1 MKQSHAPPQVLRHE
15 LSRTGLLERLATA
28 TDYQVVALVAPSGY
42 GKTTALAQFA
52 RTTPYPVAWLTLRE
66 DDADPAVFLQSLHAA
81 ITSFDF
87 VSASGL
93 PQTSILRDLATLLNN
108 LPFSVRL
115 VFDNVQVLGTESSR
129 DLSRFIEALTEGHQ
143 VLIGSYVDP
152 PLRLARLVARGSAL
166 VIGLEELAFSRQE
179 SELYLR
185 TRQFR
190 GRPDRAYAH
199 LSGWPVGLAL
209 VSSEASL
216 HYQPEH
222 LITDLIETL
231 EPGLSIK
238 LSEAAV
244 MDVWE
249 ESLAQQL
256 QLDLPHGWLDTVKRL
271 GLPLAPLGNN
281 RFAPHQLLLET
292 LLGRLRLVPERF
304 STLHGRMAA
313 LHQEAGDSLTALRL
327 HLRAGHLEQALVLAR
342 ELVNRYT
349 ERLEMS
355 LVCRILQN
363 FSPDQLPVELQ
374 LQWAGALL
382 ETGQPE
388 AGAALLKRVE
398 AQQDSVLLR
407 FYLARLRGSGQNY
420 QAQLE
425 AAEEAL
431 KAYPDDLPLLRLKA
445 HALLNLERAE
455 EALNTAQYA
464 LARCVAPMSVE
475 EAQCLHLCAQCLY
488 GLGRWQEYQRTLER
502 ALDAFTALSM
512 PVRTLYLFNDL
523 ADLYRK
529 QGRLAEAHDLL
540 ERAVRTAREE
550 NSAALPMLLETLG
563 ETLLDTGDLESGL
576 ATLRQA
582 LGVCDEF
589 GAVSLQRRIRLI
601 LAEALARAELTSQ
614 AEDQL
619 HQAEPLNSVVRPR
632 AEFVRGLIAL
642 VQGDIEAALA
652 RLGPLHFEA
661 HHPLALRAVV
671 YRRELQLRLKQ
682 PHKLSPAEMAWIRQH
697 PAKHV
702 LRQDAPWVSRTLREV
717 KLQFQTP
724 LTTQR
729 PTLHLDTLG
738 QLRGRVDDQPLQ
750 IPFAKAGELLVWLAL
765 HGPASRE
772 RAVDALWDGSREE
785 RHIGYFKVVV
795 RRLRLALSEVLPDVI
810 NPLPFEAG
818 HYALSPE
825 FSVDLDVTRSL
836 LGASGEAGCLSD
848 QLAER
853 LKLWQGEFLPG
864 FASEWIQDERQ
875 RIQDELTL
883 QILHEAASVAATHPA
898 LAQQAYQLVLRLD
911 PLQVAAHH
919 ALIRLLHGR
928 ADSVAASQAYG
939 AYSRMMRRELAEEP
953 RPYLEVIA
961 TLD

>member
-28 TDYQVVALVAPSGY
+28 MDYQVVALVAPSGY

-52 RTTPYPVAWLTLRE
+52 RTTPYPVAWLSLRE
-66 DDADPAVFLQSLHAA
+66 DDADPAVFVQSLCAA
-81 ITSFDF
+81 VASFDF
-87 VSASGL
+87 VSPSGL
-93 PQTSILRDLATLLNN
+93 PPSSTLRDLATLLNN
-108 LPFSVRL
+108 LAFSVRL
-115 VFDNVQVLGTESSR
+115 VFDDVQVLGAESGR
-129 DLSRFIEALTEGHQ
+129 ELSRFIEALTEGHQ

-185 TRQFR
+185 TRQFQ

-222 LITDLIETL
+222 LIADLIETL
-231 EPGLSIK
+231 EPDLSGK
-238 LSEAAV
+238 LPEAAV

-256 QLDLPHGWLDTVKRL
+256 QLDLPPGWLDTVKRL

-281 RFAPHQLLLET
+281 RFAPHQLLLQT
-292 LLGRLRLVPERF
+292 LLSRLRLVPERF
-304 STLHGRMAA
+304 GTLHARMAA
-313 LHQEAGDSLTALRL
+313 VHQEAGDALAALRL
-327 HLRAGHLEQALVLAR
+327 HQRAGHFQDALALAR

-355 LVCRILQN
+355 LVCRTLQD
-363 FSPDQLPVELQ
+363 FSPDQLPVEVQ

-388 AGAALLKRVE
+388 AGAALLAQVQ
-398 AQQDSVLLR
+398 AQQDSALLR
-407 FYLARLRGSGQNY
+407 FYQARLRGSGQNY
-420 QAQLE
+420 QAQLD

-431 KAYPDDLPLLRLKA
+431 RTYPDALSLLRLKA
-445 HALLNLERAE
+445 HALLNLEQAE
-455 EALNTAQYA
+455 EALQTAQYA
-464 LARCVAPMSVE
+464 LARCPVPLGVE

-488 GLGRWQEYQRTLER
+488 GLGRWQEYQRMLER

-529 QGRLAEAHDLL
+529 QGRLPEAHDLL
-540 ERAVRTAREE
+540 EQAVRTAREE

-563 ETLLDTGDLESGL
+563 ETLLDMGDLESGMG
-576 ATLRQA
+576 TLRQA
-582 LGVCDEF
+582 LGICDEF
-589 GAVSLQRRIRLI
+589 GALNLQRRIRLI
-601 LAEALARAELTSQ
+601 LAEALARTDQVAQ

-619 HQAEPLNSVVRPR
+619 EQAEPLNSGLRPR

-642 VQGDIEAALA
+642 VQGDAQAALA
-652 RLGPLHFEA
+652 RFGPLDFQA
-661 HHPLALRAVV
+661 HHPLALRTVV
-671 YRRELQLRLKQ
+671 YRRELQLKLKRV
-682 PHKLSPAEMAWIRQH
+682 HKLSTAEAAWIQQH
-697 PAKHV
+697 PAQHV
-702 LRQDAPWVSRTLREV
+702 LRQDAPWVTRTLREV
-717 KLQFQTP
+717 KLQFQPT
-724 LTTQR
+724 LTTPR
-729 PTLHLDTLG
+729 ATLHLNTLG
-738 QLRGRVDDQPLQ
+738 QLRARVESRPLQ

-772 RAVDALWDGSREE
+772 QIVDALWDGSREE

-795 RRLRLALSEVLPDVI
+795 RRLRLALSEILPDVI

-818 HYALSPE
+818 QYALSSD
-825 FSVDLDVTRSL
+825 FSVDLDVTRSF
-836 LGASGEAGCLSD
+836 SSTDDEAGRLTQRLS
-848 QLAER
+848 
-853 LKLWQGEFLPG
+853 LWQGEFLPG
-864 FASEWIQDERQ
+864 LTSEWIQEERR
-875 RIQDELTL
+875 RIQDEWTV
-883 QILHEAASVAATHPA
+883 QILHEAAGVQATHPE
-898 LAQQAYQLVLRLD
+898 LAQQAYQLILRLD
-911 PLQVAAHH
+911 PLQVPAHH

-928 ADSVAASQAYG
+928 ADAVAASQAYG
-939 AYSRMMRRELAEEP
+939 AYSRMMRREFAEEP
-953 RPYLEVIA
+953 RPYPQVVA

>member
-1 MKQSHAPPQVLRHE
+1 MKQNHAPPQVLRHE

-28 TDYQVVALVAPSGY
+28 TDYQIVALVAPSGY

-66 DDADPAVFLQSLHAA
+66 DDADPAIFVQSLCAA
-81 ITSFDF
+81 AASFDF
-87 VSASGL
+87 ISASGL
-93 PQTSILRDLATLLNN
+93 PQAATLRELATLLNN
-108 LPFSVRL
+108 LPFSIRL
-115 VFDNVQVLGTESSR
+115 VLDDVQVLGVESGR
-129 DLSRFIEALTEGHQ
+129 ELGRFIEALTEGHQ

-185 TRQFR
+185 TRQFQ

-199 LSGWPVGLAL
+199 LCGWPVGLAL

-231 EPGLSIK
+231 EPGLSAK
-238 LSEAAV
+238 LPEAAV

-249 ESLAQQL
+249 EGLAQQL
-256 QLDLPHGWLDTVKRL
+256 QLDLPPGWLDTVKRL

-292 LLGRLRLVPERF
+292 LLGRLRLAPQR
-304 STLHGRMAA
+304 SSLLHARMAA
-313 LHQEAGDSLTALRL
+313 VHQEAGDSLAALRL
-327 HLRAGHLEQALVLAR
+327 HQRAGHFQEALALASQ
-342 ELVNRYT
+342 LVNRYT

-355 LVCRILQN
+355 LVCRILQD
-363 FSPDQLPVELQ
+363 FSPDQLPAEVQ

-388 AGAALLKRVE
+388 AGAALLGKVE
-398 AQQDSVLLR
+398 AQQDSALLR
-407 FYLARLRGSGQNY
+407 FYRARLRGSGQNY
-420 QAQLE
+420 QAQLD

-431 KAYPDDLPLLRLKA
+431 RAFPDALPLLRLKA

-455 EALNTAQYA
+455 EALNTARYA
-464 LARCVAPMSVE
+464 LAHCAAPLSVE

-529 QGRLAEAHDLL
+529 QGRLPEAHELL
-540 ERAVRTAREE
+540 ERAIRTAREE

-563 ETLLDTGDLESGL
+563 ETLLDTGDLDAGV

-601 LAEALARAELTSQ
+601 LAEALARAERVSQ

-619 HQAEPLNSVVRPR
+619 EQAEPLNSGMRPR

-642 VQGDIEAALA
+642 VQGDVQTALA
-652 RLGPLHFEA
+652 RFGPLHFQA
-661 HHPLALRAVV
+661 HHPLALRTVV
-671 YRRELQLRLKQ
+671 YRRELQLKQ
-682 PHKLSPAEMAWIRQH
+682 KQAPKLSAAETAWIRQH

-702 LRQDAPWVSRTLREV
+702 LRQDAPWVTRTLREL

-724 LTTQR
+724 LTAQR

-738 QLRGRVDDQPLQ
+738 QLKARVDDQPLQ

-772 RAVDALWDGSREE
+772 QAVDALWDGSREE

-795 RRLRLALSEVLPDVI
+795 RRLRLALSEILPDVV
-810 NPLPFEAG
+810 NPLPFEG
-818 HYALSPE
+818 GQYALSSE
-825 FSVDLDVTRSL
+825 FSVDLDVTRSFTVD
-836 LGASGEAGCLSD
+836 E
-848 QLAER
+848 AER
-853 LKLWQGEFLPG
+853 LAQRLTLWQGEFLPG
-864 FASEWIQDERQ
+864 FTSEWIQDERQ
-875 RIQDELTL
+875 RIQDSLTV
-883 QILHEAASVAATHPA
+883 QILHEAAKVTATHPE
-898 LAQQAYQLVLRLD
+898 LAQQAYQLILRLD
-911 PLQVAAHH
+911 PLQVPTHH

-928 ADSVAASQAYG
+928 GDSVAASQAYG
-939 AYSRMMRRELAEEP
+939 AYSRMMRREFAEEP
-953 RPYLEVIA
+953 PPYLQVVA
-961 TLD
+961 ALSG